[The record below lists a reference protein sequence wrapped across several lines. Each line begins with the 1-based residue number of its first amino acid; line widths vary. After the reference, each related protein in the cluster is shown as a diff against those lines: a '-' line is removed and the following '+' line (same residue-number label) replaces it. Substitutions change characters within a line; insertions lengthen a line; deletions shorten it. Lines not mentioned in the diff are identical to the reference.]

1 MKSNM
6 PLSSYEFNTAQ
17 QAFEMLYLLI
27 MQHGNEK
34 SGTKYIKNVSISI
47 LDPQEN
53 LINTSW
59 RKWNHDYAKLEWAW
73 YKTGDRNPD
82 MVAHKAPLW
91 NTMRDENGL
100 VFSNY
105 GYWWKRND
113 QYDKMIK
120 MLSENLMT
128 RRAILVHYSPDEVD
142 DFSKDT
148 PCNVVLNFHID
159 PDSKLNLTV
168 FARSIDLVYGFC
180 NDQYCF
186 SKFLLAVSK
195 KMGPLPI
202 GTLHYF
208 ITDLHIYERHYEM
221 RNNYYNN

>member
-1 MKSNM
+1 MESK
-6 PLSSYEFNTAQ
+6 L
-17 QAFEMLYLLI
+17 AFETPQKAFEGLYDFV
-27 MQHGNEK
+27 MESGKEK
-34 SGTKYIKNVSISI
+34 SGTRFVKNISFSI

-53 LINTSW
+53 LINTPW
-59 RKWNHDYAKLEWAW
+59 RKWNHEYAKLEWEW
-73 YKTGDRNPD
+73 YKGGNRNPD
-82 MVAHKAPLW
+82 MVSEKASIW
-91 NTMRDENGL
+91 NNMRDGNGL

-113 QYDKMIK
+113 QYNKMIK
-120 MLSENLMT
+120 MLSDNLLT
-128 RRAILVHYSPDEVD
+128 RRAMLVHYSPDEVD

-159 PDSKLNLTV
+159 PDYKLNLTV
-168 FARSIDLVYGFC
+168 FARSVDLVYGFC

-186 SKFLLAVSK
+186 SRLLMKVSK

-208 ITDLHIYERHYEM
+208 ITDLHVYEKHYGM
-221 RNNYYNN
+221 KINYLNKTNN